1 VRKKRAVF
9 GRFVEAEPEVEVA
22 PTKSPVVDAAMVEDR
37 PVETPVAIEPLV
49 PDGVLIE
56 AVGPIDTS
64 GPRLTPD
71 PGLYAVL
78 GLDPS
83 ATDAEIQTTYRR
95 QAARLSGTGSNNIQ
109 ALRQLNVAY
118 EVLGNPVRR
127 AEYDRLRLA
136 HLFAPGPPTPIRP
149 GAKAVIAPTRRTRP
163 RQVVQPRAAG
173 LPEVLVVML
182 VVGVAVL
189 AGTLIIPRVNIN
201 LSALNAFQ
209 NILPLSNSRRAIID
223 QNVTPAP
230 AATTSAPT
238 PTVRP
243 GLADRFAATVIS
255 VSNPNP
261 PQNSPESVT
270 IRLRRDGQ
278 PASNFDVWAVV
289 QYRTTEERW
298 PASGAQ
304 KTDASG
310 LATINFNIGP
320 ATIGYSVTVRVFA
333 QVEDQQLSWST
344 SFTPR

>member
-1 VRKKRAVF
+1 
-9 GRFVEAEPEVEVA
+9 VEE
-22 PTKSPVVDAAMVEDR
+22 R
-37 PVETPVAIEPLV
+37 PVETPTTLETLAPA
-49 PDGVLIE
+49 GALIE
-56 AVGPIDTS
+56 AVGPIDTT
-64 GPRLTPD
+64 GPRLAPD

-78 GLDPS
+78 GLEPT
-83 ATDAEIQTTYRR
+83 ATDTEIQTTYRR
-95 QAARLSGTGSNNIQ
+95 QAARLSGTGSHNIQ

-136 HLFAPGPPTPIRP
+136 QLFAPGPPTPIRP

-163 RQVVQPRAAG
+163 RQVVQPRYAG
-173 LPEVLVVML
+173 LPEVLIVLL

-189 AGTLIIPRVNIN
+189 TGTLIIPRVNIN

-209 NILPLSNSRRAIID
+209 NILPLSNSRRVID
-223 QNVTPAP
+223 QTVTPASAP
-230 AATTSAPT
+230 TTLAPTTSAAT

-243 GLADRFAATVIS
+243 GLADRFAGTAIS

-261 PQNSPESVT
+261 PQNSPESVM

-298 PASGAQ
+298 PPSGAQ

-310 LATINFNIGP
+310 LATITFNIGP
-320 ATIGYSVTVRVFA
+320 ATLNYPVTVRVFA
-333 QVEDQQLSWST
+333 QVDDQQLSWST